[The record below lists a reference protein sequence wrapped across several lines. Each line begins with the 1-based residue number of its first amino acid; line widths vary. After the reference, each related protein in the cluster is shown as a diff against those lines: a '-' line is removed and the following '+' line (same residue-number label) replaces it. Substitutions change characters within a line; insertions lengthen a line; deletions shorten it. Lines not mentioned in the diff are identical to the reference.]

1 MSIAILSNAYV
12 VDDIEYPQGL
22 CSHIFVVE
30 DFSIFFLQLSI
41 F

>member
-12 VDDIEYPQGL
+12 VDIEYPQGL